1 MIIRLFL
8 KKMHAVKIST
18 ISYLLWKEP
27 PLLRRFHSAIKTI
40 QIYRKKAVTKSFL
53 QKKYIKLYVFF
64 HFDVFERKIHK
75 LPQPR
80 PLFQK
85 NP

>member
-8 KKMHAVKIST
+8 KKNACSENLHHIL
-18 ISYLLWKEP
+18 LLWKEP

>member
-18 ISYLLWKEP
+18 ISYYLWKEP